1 MLDPQRIITTTY
13 RFKTIEPDYFE
24 VTTYPRYPSLVVD
37 SVYRFDVMPD
47 WMQDAIRML
56 DAAGDGH
63 PVNGLGRRV
72 GGVYWVEA
80 ELEKETTGLRE
91 RPVDVTCGPT

>member
-1 MLDPQRIITTTY
+1 
-13 RFKTIEPDYFE
+13 
-24 VTTYPRYPSLVVD
+24 VVD

-80 ELEKETTGLRE
+80 EIEKETT
-91 RPVDVTCGPT
+91 